1 MASRWTDR
9 KMENADRCGS
19 DGKWKG
25 GGGGSGIVWN
35 EAELG
40 NVIVIGTRDVI
51 WKTKL
56 LCTVKIE

>member
-1 MASRWTDR
+1 M
-9 KMENADRCGS
+9 
-19 DGKWKG
+19 
-25 GGGGSGIVWN
+25 SGIVWN